1 MLRFRRCWPFSANGT
16 ARNQREISNGIDC
29 VITDV
34 FRWGRHERTK
44 KVVGYIRVSS
54 IEQTKGHSLEA
65 QEQYLRDYASG
76 NGLRIVKL
84 FSESHSAYTPGRP
97 EFEKMLRYLEEHSDV
112 RAILAYKFDRLTR
125 NMSDHAILSSLSQI
139 QIISATEA
147 LPEGAT
153 GEFLFNMSAAV
164 ARFYSAQLAER
175 TSLGMLTKCRKGLY
189 PSLAPLG
196 YVNVKEPP
204 CIVPDPIRA
213 NLVRQLFEHHA
224 RTGVSL
230 SSLVDWAS
238 ERGLTTRTGGPLRKA
253 ALHKMLQNTVYTG
266 RFRWKDEM
274 FDGIY
279 EPLVS
284 KAVFDRC
291 QQRLAEKSHTVTK
304 RIFPYRGLVIC
315 GHCGCQLTAAY
326 AKKKY
331 VYYRCTY
338 ARGKCEQGYIREDRL
353 GERLASVVEA
363 IHLTS
368 AQVSELMHLLQER
381 QDERAIHRRERLAR
395 LHTQR
400 EKIELRRDQGYSD
413 KADGVLSHDRWM
425 KMDKKWV
432 AEDMVLCSEIE
443 QLENQRDPRVDD
455 VRATL
460 ELLNRAPD
468 LYRSQSDAERAR
480 LLHALVWNLTITAES
495 VYPVYR
501 KPFDIIAKGASS
513 ANWYPREDSNFRP
526 TV

>member
-1 MLRFRRCWPFSANGT
+1 MSD
-16 ARNQREISNGIDC
+16 AR
-29 VITDV
+29 
-34 FRWGRHERTK
+34 

-54 IEQTKGHSLEA
+54 QEQTKGHSLEA
-65 QEQYLRDYASG
+65 QERYLRDYAAG
-76 NGLRIVKL
+76 NNLKIVKL

-97 EFEKMLRYLEEHSDV
+97 EFENMLRFLGEHPDV
-112 RAILAYKFDRLTR
+112 KAILAYKFDRLTR
-125 NMSDHAILSSLSQI
+125 NMSDHAVLSGLSQI

-204 CIVPDPIRA
+204 CIVPDPARA
-213 NLVRQLFEHHA
+213 KLVRELFEHHA
-224 RTGVSL
+224 RTGESL
-230 SSLVDWAS
+230 AALVEWAK
-238 ERGLTTRTGGPLRKA
+238 ERGLTTRKGGDLRKA
-253 ALHKMLQNTVYTG
+253 ALHKMLQNPVYTG
-266 RFRWKDEM
+266 TFNWNGQAFEGK
-274 FDGIY
+274 Y
-279 EPLVS
+279 EPLIS
-284 KAVFDRC
+284 KTVFERC
-291 QQRLAEKSHTVTK
+291 QQRLAEKSHIVTK
-304 RIFPYRGLVIC
+304 RSFPYRGLVFC
-315 GHCGCQLTAAY
+315 GYCGCQLTAAY
-326 AKKKY
+326 AKRRWI
-331 VYYRCTY
+331 YYRCTG

-381 QDERAIHRRERLAR
+381 QDERVTYRRDRLAE
-395 LHTQR
+395 LHTRR
-400 EKIELRRDQGYSD
+400 EKIELRRDQSYSD

-432 AEDMVLCSEIE
+432 AEDMVLRSEIE
-443 QLENQRDPRVDD
+443 QLETQRDPRVDD

-460 ELLNRAPD
+460 ELLNLAPD
-468 LYRSQSDAERAR
+468 LYRSRSDAERAR

-495 VYPVYR
+495 VDPVYR

-513 ANWYPREDSNFRP
+513 ANWYPQQDSNSS
-526 TV
+526 